1 MEFGRFEQRGS
12 VDRLAG
18 PAAVVYA
25 AVWAVLQVAVISLF
39 VENATHVV
47 AAAVVT
53 LGYLPAYLWNIRC
66 NAQAKAKATLGCWSL
81 LVIAA
86 IIIAPTAYIGNFW
99 LSTYHVIAVTAV
111 IVLPHPWSWL
121 TFALVVI
128 AQVPLAAALESPIPG
143 AGSYFAVTVLWR
155 SATVLVPLWLVRT
168 AGELRTTRAHVTDQ
182 AVILER
188 IRIDDDLRYAVQPA
202 LSAIAARGAIAHG
215 FVSRDDAHTELTCLV
230 DESRRALADARQLIR
245 GYQSALLMNEVCAA
259 VVLLEAAG
267 IATTVEAED
276 SLSERTLD
284 DASRSQLRAG
294 LAGLLRET
302 GATRCTILVTEV
314 DEDIRIEVANQ
325 SFESNPVNS
334 P

>member
-39 VENATHVV
+39 VGNATDVV

-66 NAQAKAKATLGCWSL
+66 NAQAKATLGSWSL
-81 LVIAA
+81 LLIAA

-128 AQVPLAAALESPIPG
+128 AQVPLAAALDSPIPG

-168 AGELRTTRAHVTDQ
+168 VGELRTTRAHVTDQ

-188 IRIDDDLRYAVQPA
+188 IRIDDDLRHTVQPT
-202 LSAIAARGAIAHG
+202 LSAIAARGDTAYG
-215 FVSRDDAHTELTCLV
+215 FVSRDDAHTALTCLV

-245 GYQSALLMNEVCAA
+245 SYQSALLMNEVCAA

-267 IATTVEAED
+267 ISTTVEADD

-302 GATRCTILVTEV
+302 GATRCTILVTDV
-314 DEDIRIEVANQ
+314 DGHIRIEVANQ
-325 SFESNPVNS
+325 STESNPVNS